1 MTKHNAPNERVKRE
15 YLQFLKEAKGR
26 DEATIDRVAKSL
38 ARFEDT
44 TGRKDFRKFHREQA
58 MAFKRRMAEARNV
71 RTGETLS
78 KATVHSA
85 LADLKAF
92 FEWLSREPGFKQ
104 KIAWSDADY
113 FSLSEKDTAI
123 ARANREKPVP
133 SIEQVRRVLETMPT
147 NTAIE
152 RRNRALMACAA
163 LTAARVNALAS
174 FRLGHV
180 DLAGGWI
187 EQDARLVRT
196 KFAKTFRTY
205 FMPVIGGAQDILAGW
220 VRELRE
226 DHLRGPSDYLFPATE
241 MGIGDGG
248 RFQTNGLSRT
258 GWSTTNP
265 VRDVFKRTFAAA
277 DLPYF
282 NPHSF
287 RDMLVHHAMGLDL
300 TPEQMK
306 AWSQNLGHSDVL
318 TTFTSYGQVP
328 VHRQGELIRLRTSQ
342 QSGHHSGPQSGQAA
356 HQIAALEELLVN
368 LRTQRA

>member
-1 MTKHNAPNERVKRE
+1 MTKHNAHNERVKRE
-15 YLQFLKEAKGR
+15 YLLFLKEAKGR

-38 ARFEDT
+38 ARFEDS

-58 MAFKRRMAEARNV
+58 MAFKRRMAEARNA
-71 RTGETLS
+71 RTGENLS
-78 KATVHSA
+78 KATVHST
-85 LADLKAF
+85 LSDLKAF

-123 ARANREKPVP
+123 ARAHREKAVP
-133 SIEQVRRVLETMPT
+133 SIEQVQRVLETMPIA
-147 NTAIE
+147 TAIE
-152 RRNRALMACAA
+152 RRDRALVACAA

-205 FMPVIGGAQDILAGW
+205 FMPVIDGAQEILVDW
-220 VRELRE
+220 LHELRE
-226 DHLRGPSDYLFPATE
+226 DQLRGPSDYLFPSTE
-241 MGIGDGG
+241 MGIGEGG
-248 RFQTNGLSRT
+248 GFQPKGLSRT
-258 GWSTTNP
+258 GWTTTNP
-265 VRDVFKRTFAAA
+265 IRDVFKRAFAGA

-282 NPHSF
+282 NPHTF
-287 RDMLVHHAMGLDL
+287 RDMLVHHAMAMDL

-306 AWSQNLGHSDVL
+306 AWSQNLGHEKVL
-318 TTFTSYGQVP
+318 TTFTSYGQVS
-328 VHRQGELIRLRTSQ
+328 VHRQGELIRMARAKGESAGFADDPEIEALLRKIASR
-342 QSGHHSGPQSGQAA
+342 AA
-356 HQIAALEELLVN
+356 
-368 LRTQRA
+368 RR